1 MMSLTHPLF
10 RMYRPMNWRLAVA
23 ALTLSLAGVAHAV
36 DPRVESVL
44 SPAWVERAGGRLP
57 LSPGLELRAGDRV
70 VTGAGA
76 RALLRMPEGSSVKLG
91 ENASMHIEQ
100 LAASGRGRGTFMQA
114 ALGIASGAFR
124 FTTTS
129 VERLRGRRDVAI
141 RFPTV
146 TAGIRGTDVWG
157 RSDSDREI
165 VCLIDGEV
173 TVLRGADAPLALNT
187 PLSFYVA
194 PTNAPALPVAPVD
207 PAQLAIWATETEIA
221 PGAGAMVLHG
231 RWRVVAAT
239 VAQPEEAL
247 AVYDA
252 LRAAGFAPDI
262 LPTTNP
268 EQRQY
273 SVRISRLATQADAQQ
288 IAARL
293 ANLPGVTPRVT
304 R

>member
-1 MMSLTHPLF
+1 MKSQTHLLSRSLRTF
-10 RMYRPMNWRLAVA
+10 NWRMAAA
-23 ALTLSLAGVAHAV
+23 ALTLSLAGVAQAV

-91 ENASMHIEQ
+91 ENASLRVEQ
-100 LAASGRGRGTFMQA
+100 LATSGRDRGAFMQA
-114 ALGIASGAFR
+114 ALEVASGAFR
-124 FTTTS
+124 FTTTTI
-129 VERLRGRRDVAI
+129 ERLRGRRDVSI
-141 RFPTV
+141 RFRTV

-157 RSDSDREI
+157 KSNDDQEI
-165 VCLIDGEV
+165 VCLIEGEV
-173 TVLRGADAPLALNT
+173 SVLRGTDAPIALNS

-194 PTNAPALPVAPVD
+194 PTNAPAQPVAPVD
-207 PAQLAIWATETEIA
+207 PAQLAQWSLETEILS
-221 PGAGAMVLHG
+221 GTGAMVSRG

-239 VAQPEEAL
+239 VEQPDQAL

-262 LPTTNP
+262 LPTPNA

-273 SVRISRLATQADAQQ
+273 SVRISQLATQADAQQ
-288 IAARL
+288 LAARL
-293 ANLPGVTPRVT
+293 VNIPGVTPRVT